1 MSSISIGINKR
12 WAEILYNI
20 VVRKWTEQKKKEAE
34 NVSVPTEKADAMR
47 KNYIVAVRAL
57 LLLHR
62 TEVQPLDTMERQKTP
77 INTFPLF
84 TPVFLCHSGAFST
97 HYFSL
102 HSVRV
107 CFSHFSFQNVYSM

>member
-1 MSSISIGINKR
+1 MASIKGGQKYCTILLFENGQNK
-12 WAEILYNI
+12 
-20 VVRKWTEQKKKEAE
+20 KKKEAE